1 MNSLNDRLKSSWGGR
16 WRAHFPAIDILASI
30 SRLAKR
36 VSGAKT
42 QEAVLVMRRKMALY
56 EANEDMITAGAY
68 QKGAS
73 PAIDDAI
80 DSHSAIEDFLIQEEF
95 APSNLKETLTKMA
108 EITGV
113 DIPPHEYGE
122 NDEEPPKPTEPI
134 PSVADM

>member
-1 MNSLNDRLKSSWGGR
+1 
-16 WRAHFPAIDILASI
+16 
-30 SRLAKR
+30 
-36 VSGAKT
+36 
-42 QEAVLVMRRKMALY
+42 
-56 EANEDMITAGAY
+56 MI
-68 QKGAS
+68 Q
-73 PAIDDAI
+73 D
-80 DSHSAIEDFLIQEEF
+80 EF